1 MKFGRVLTAMVT
13 PFTDHG
19 EVDYA
24 ELKRLAVHL
33 LDNGNDSL
41 LVCGTTA
48 ETPTLTHDEK
58 INIVKAV
65 KEAVGDRAPILVGTG
80 TNNTLTTIEATK
92 EMEAAGA
99 DGILVVAPYYN
110 KPSQEGLYQH
120 FKAVAEATTL
130 PIVLYNIPGRCG
142 INMSPELIARLAQ
155 IPNIIAVKEAAGSI
169 EQVSQIKQL
178 VDDDFIIYSGDDSL
192 TLPMMAVGG
201 SGIIS
206 VAGHV
211 VGKEIHAMVDAY
223 VDGRVAE
230 AQEWHK
236 KLYPMFKNLFITSNP
251 VPVKYALSQVG
262 FGNGKVRLP
271 LVEANDAEKEIVY
284 NTMQKLGLV

>member
-13 PFTDHG
+13 PFTDNG

-58 INIVKAV
+58 LNIVKAV
-65 KEAVGDRAPILVGTG
+65 KEVVGDRAPILVGTG

-99 DGILVVAPYYN
+99 DGVLVVAPYYN

-120 FKAVAEATTL
+120 FKAVAEATSL
-130 PIVLYNIPGRCG
+130 PVILYNIPGRCG
-142 INMSPELIARLAQ
+142 INMTPELIARLSKV
-155 IPNIIAVKEAAGSI
+155 PNIVAVKEAGGSI

-201 SGIIS
+201 YGIIS

-211 VGKEIHAMVDAY
+211 IGKEIHAMVDAY

-230 AQEWHK
+230 AQAWHK

-262 FGNGKVRLP
+262 IGNGKVRLP
-271 LVEANDAEKEIVY
+271 LVEANETEKEIVRG
-284 NTMQKLGLV
+284 TMQNLGLV

>member
-13 PFTDHG
+13 PFTDNG

-58 INIVKAV
+58 LNIVKAV

-99 DGILVVAPYYN
+99 DGVLVVTPYYN

-120 FKAVAEATTL
+120 FKAVAEATSL
-130 PIVLYNIPGRCG
+130 PVVLYNIPGRCG
-142 INMSPELIARLAQ
+142 INMSPELIARLSKV
-155 IPNIIAVKEAAGSI
+155 PNIVAVKEAGGSI

-201 SGIIS
+201 YGIIS

-211 VGKEIHAMVDAY
+211 IGKEIHAMVDAY
-223 VDGRVAE
+223 VDGRVTE
-230 AQEWHK
+230 AQAWHK

-262 FGNGKVRLP
+262 IGNGKVRLP
-271 LVEANDAEKEIVY
+271 LVEANETEKKIVRG
-284 NTMQKLGLV
+284 TMQNLGLV